1 MMPVFIDQGVSLAC
15 FMILLTASYTD
26 LTHRIIPN
34 ALIVAGTLGGLAY
47 HLLATA
53 SPVHGLVTAA
63 SGVLTGGLLLF
74 LPYLFSWTGAGDVKL
89 LAVLGAWLGPGAVI
103 LVFVYATL
111 VGGLMAVIVAVRHGH
126 RRHRTCCPSGAGT
139 ATVWKR
145 SELSSPGLP
154 YALAMGGGYLLY
166 LTWGNPF

>member
-1 MMPVFIDQGVSLAC
+1 MPIFTDQAVRLAC
-15 FMILLTASYTD
+15 FTVLLTASYTD
-26 LTHRIIPN
+26 LTRRIIPN
-34 ALIVAGTLGGLAY
+34 ALIVAGSLGGLAY

-63 SGVLTGGLLLF
+63 SGVLAGGLLLF
-74 LPYLFSWTGAGDVKL
+74 LPYFFSWTGAGDVKL

-103 LVFVYATL
+103 LVFVYTTL
-111 VGGLMAVIVAVRHGH
+111 VGGLMAAIVAVRHG
-126 RRHRTCCPSGAGT
+126 RRLHRTRCPSGA